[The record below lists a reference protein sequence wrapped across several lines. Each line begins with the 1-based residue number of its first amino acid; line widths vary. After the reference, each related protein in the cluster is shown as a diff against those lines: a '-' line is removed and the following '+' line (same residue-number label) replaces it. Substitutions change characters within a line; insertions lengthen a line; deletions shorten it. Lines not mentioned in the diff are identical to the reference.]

1 MKPVSQHASSVIEVA
16 DRLPDST
23 RIEYAQFLVPDLT
36 TSVPFYRDLIGLSET
51 WTRGNTIALS
61 ASKDRTPLILLTED
75 RSAKLRPAHSAGLF
89 HLALLYPTRRY
100 LAAAF
105 MRLQEYGWQFHGFA
119 DHGVSEALYMT
130 DADGNGIELYV
141 DRRPEQRPH
150 RNGEIEMVTE
160 PLDLENLLS
169 ELKSPSQQ
177 QSGSALTIGHI
188 HLQVTNL
195 HSAEEFYHETLGFDV
210 TQRSFPGALFVAAGG
225 YHHHIGLN
233 VWNSRGGSPSIDG
246 AYGLTRFGVRVGSG
260 EAGKLLAAR
269 LRKSPYWLKESEQG
283 IMVHDA
289 DDIQIEIISQLKS
302 SI

>member
-1 MKPVSQHASSVIEVA
+1 VRSVSERASAVIEIA

-23 RIEYAQFLVPDLT
+23 RIEYAQFLVSDLT
-36 TSVPFYRDLIGLSET
+36 NSLHFYKDLVGLRET
-51 WTRGNTIALS
+51 WLRGDSIALS
-61 ASKDRTPLILLTED
+61 ASKDGRPFVLLTED
-75 RSAKLRPAHSAGLF
+75 RTAKFRPARSAGLF
-89 HLALLYPTRRY
+89 HLALLYPTRRE

-105 MRLQEYGWQFHGFA
+105 TRLRDHGWQFHGFA
-119 DHGVSEALYMT
+119 DHGVSEALYMA

-141 DRRPEQRPH
+141 DRPRELWPS
-150 RNGEIEMVTE
+150 RNGELEMVTE

-177 QSGSALTIGHI
+177 QSENVLTIGHI

-195 HSAEEFYHETLGFDV
+195 KSAEEFYHETLGFNI

-233 VWNSRGGSPSIDG
+233 VWNSRGGSPLKEG
-246 AYGLTRFGVRVGSG
+246 TAGLIRFGIHVGSSDTFRP
-260 EAGKLLAAR
+260 LADR
-269 LRKSPYWLKESEQG
+269 LRKSPYWSKESERG

-289 DDIQIEIISQLKS
+289 DDIQIEIT
-302 SI
+302 